1 MQLGFWFPAGQLEG
15 HVKDQVAVFIGETT
29 EKLAQALQKVRRLTI
44 ASPFPASEERPFGS
58 EGISG
63 GVSPS

>member
-1 MQLGFWFPAGQLEG
+1 LEG